1 MQEGR
6 IMKKAIITAIA
17 IFGMSVIASAQSRI
31 TDQAIV
37 HDGKDA
43 IVTFSIGT
51 DDNSIPSNR
60 KEIIMPYIYNGK
72 DTVWLETV
80 EVYGKNRYKREKQ
93 ENHLDGNKD
102 WDLEEGQ
109 IHQGDSYS
117 YRDTAPLK
125 RWMAPVNLGIRRE
138 IVGCACEEEL
148 ADEKNLASATL
159 FEEPPVEPR
168 RIPKD
173 FAVADA
179 TKEWDFGQDE
189 LEIIFKVSK
198 IEIDSTVFN
207 NEVTFGKILA
217 AVDKIYSNPKFRV
230 DKIEIAGYASPEG
243 RQSFNKWLGENRAK
257 ALIDYIIESRPQYNL
272 TQNHFRLRNG
282 EENWAGLR
290 RHLLA
295 SSIEEKAQ
303 VVEIM
308 DMDLPDE
315 EKKLKIKA
323 IDKGKVWKKML
334 KEVYPHLRCARYLAV
349 YYESAQDDAVD
360 VINQAN
366 QMIRE
371 GKYAEAYELALPY
384 GDDFRAY
391 NTVGVALMMQGEF
404 EKALPWLE
412 KALKE
417 DSKEAQGNIDAINAE
432 LKYEEMK
439 RMEREAYLKKFE

>member
-1 MQEGR
+1 
-6 IMKKAIITAIA
+6 MKKAIITAIA
-17 IFGMSVIASAQSRI
+17 IFGMSVIAAAQSRI
-31 TDQAIV
+31 TNQTVV

-43 IVTFSIGT
+43 IVTFSIET
-51 DDNSIPSNR
+51 DENTIPSNR

-93 ENHLDGNKD
+93 ENHLDGNKG
-102 WDLEEGQ
+102 WDLGEGQ
-109 IHQGDSYS
+109 IHKGEAYN

-179 TKEWDFGQDE
+179 TKEWDFGHDE

>member
-1 MQEGR
+1 
-6 IMKKAIITAIA
+6 MKKAIITAIA
-17 IFGMSVIASAQSRI
+17 IFGMSVIAAAQSRI
-31 TDQAIV
+31 TNQTVV

-43 IVTFSIGT
+43 IVTFSIET
-51 DDNSIPSNR
+51 DENTIPSNR

-93 ENHLDGNKD
+93 ENHLDGNKG

-439 RMEREAYLKKFE
+439 RMEREVYLKKFE

>member
-1 MQEGR
+1 
-6 IMKKAIITAIA
+6 MKKAILIAIA
-17 IFGMSVIASAQSRI
+17 IFGINLIAGAQSRI
-31 TDQAIV
+31 TDQAVV

-43 IVTFSIGT
+43 IVTFNIET
-51 DDNSIPSNR
+51 DDNSIPSKR
-60 KEIIMPYIYNGK
+60 KEVIMPYIYNGK

-93 ENHLDGNKD
+93 ENHLDGNKG
-102 WDLEEGQ
+102 WDLGEGQ
-109 IHQGDSYS
+109 ILKGNVYS

-138 IVGCACEEEL
+138 IVGCACEEDL
-148 ADEKNLASATL
+148 ADENIASATL

-168 RIPKD
+168 RIPKE
-173 FAVADA
+173 FAMTDA
-179 TKEWDFGQDE
+179 TRQWDFGQDE
-189 LEIIFKVSK
+189 LEIVFKVSK
-198 IEIDSTVFN
+198 IEIDSSVFN

-217 AVDKIYSNPKFRV
+217 AVDKIYANPKFRV

-257 ALIDYIIESRPQYNL
+257 ALIDYIIVNRPQYNL
-272 TQNHFRLRNG
+272 TQDNFRLRNG

-295 SSIEEKAQ
+295 SKIEEKQQ

-323 IDKGKVWKKML
+323 IDNGKVWKKML
-334 KEVYPHLRCARYLAV
+334 DEVYPHLRCARYLAV
-349 YYESAQDDAVD
+349 YYDSSQDEAVD

-371 GKYAEAYELALPY
+371 GKYAEAYAHVKPY
-384 GDDFRAY
+384 DDDFRAY
-391 NTVGVALMMQGEF
+391 NTIGVALMMQGEF
-404 EKALPWLE
+404 EKALPWFE
-412 KALKE
+412 KALETDRK
-417 DSKEAQGNIDAINAE
+417 DAQSNIDTINAE
-432 LKYEEMK
+432 LKYEELK
-439 RMEREAYLKKFE
+439 RREREDYLKRFN

>member
-1 MQEGR
+1 
-6 IMKKAIITAIA
+6 MKKAIITAIA
-17 IFGMSVIASAQSRI
+17 IFGMSVIAAAQSRI
-31 TDQAIV
+31 TNQTVV

-43 IVTFSIGT
+43 IVTFSIET
-51 DDNSIPSNR
+51 DENTIPSNR

-93 ENHLDGNKD
+93 ENHLDGNKG
-102 WDLEEGQ
+102 WDLGEGQ
-109 IHQGDSYS
+109 IHKGEAYN

-138 IVGCACEEEL
+138 IVGCACEENL
-148 ADEKNLASATL
+148 ADENIASATL

-198 IEIDSTVFN
+198 TEIDSTVFN

-272 TQNHFRLRNG
+272 TQDHFRLRNG

-295 SSIEEKAQ
+295 SSIVEKDQ

-323 IDKGKVWKKML
+323 IGKGKVWKKML
-334 KEVYPHLRCARYLAV
+334 EEVYPHLRCARYLAV

-360 VINQAN
+360 VINKAN

>member
-1 MQEGR
+1 
-6 IMKKAIITAIA
+6 MKKAIITAIA
-17 IFGMSVIASAQSRI
+17 IFGMSVIAAAQSRI
-31 TDQAIV
+31 TNQTVV

-43 IVTFSIGT
+43 IVTFSIET
-51 DDNSIPSNR
+51 DENTIPSNR

-93 ENHLDGNKD
+93 ENHLDGNKG
-102 WDLEEGQ
+102 WDLGEGQ
-109 IHQGDSYS
+109 IHKGEAYN

-125 RWMAPVNLGIRRE
+125 RWMAPVKLGIRRE
-138 IVGCACEEEL
+138 IVGCACEENL
-148 ADEKNLASATL
+148 ADENIASATL

-198 IEIDSTVFN
+198 TEIDSTVFN

-272 TQNHFRLRNG
+272 TQDHFRLRNG

-334 KEVYPHLRCARYLAV
+334 EEVYPHLRCARYLAV

>member
-1 MQEGR
+1 
-6 IMKKAIITAIA
+6 MKKAIITAIA
-17 IFGMSVIASAQSRI
+17 IFGMSVIAAAQSRI
-31 TDQAIV
+31 TNQTVV

-43 IVTFSIGT
+43 IVTFSIET
-51 DDNSIPSNR
+51 DENTIPSNR

-93 ENHLDGNKD
+93 ENHLDGNKG
-102 WDLEEGQ
+102 WDLGEGQ
-109 IHQGDSYS
+109 IHKGEAYN

-138 IVGCACEEEL
+138 IVGCACEENL
-148 ADEKNLASATL
+148 ADENIASATL

>member
-1 MQEGR
+1 
-6 IMKKAIITAIA
+6 MKKAIITAIA

-31 TDQAIV
+31 TGQIVV

-43 IVTFSIGT
+43 IVTFNIET

-93 ENHLDGNKD
+93 ENHLDGNKG
-102 WDLEEGQ
+102 WDLAEGQ
-109 IHQGDSYS
+109 IHKGEVYS

-125 RWMAPVNLGIRRE
+125 RWMAPVNLGISRE
-138 IVGCACEEEL
+138 IVGCACEEDL
-148 ADEKNLASATL
+148 ADENIASATL

-179 TKEWDFGQDE
+179 SREWDFGQDE

-198 IEIDSTVFN
+198 IEIDSSVFN

-243 RQSFNKWLGENRAK
+243 RQSFNRWLGENRAK
-257 ALIDYIIESRPQYNL
+257 ALIDYIIGSRPQYNL
-272 TQNHFRLRNG
+272 TQDNFRLRNG

-295 SSIEEKAQ
+295 SSIEEKDQ

-323 IDKGKVWKKML
+323 IGNGKVWKKML
-334 KEVYPHLRCARYLAV
+334 DEVYPHLRCARYLAV
-349 YYESAQDDAVD
+349 YYDSTQDEAVD

-371 GKYAEAYELALPY
+371 GRYAEAYEHVKPY

-417 DSKEAQGNIDAINAE
+417 ESKEAQGNIDAINAE

-439 RMEREAYLKKFE
+439 RKEREDYLKRFE

>member
-1 MQEGR
+1 
-6 IMKKAIITAIA
+6 MKKAIITAIA
-17 IFGMSVIASAQSRI
+17 IFGMSMIASAQSRI
-31 TDQAIV
+31 TRQTVV

-43 IVTFSIGT
+43 IVTFNIET

-93 ENHLDGNKD
+93 ENHLDGNKG

-109 IHQGDSYS
+109 IHKGEIYS

-125 RWMAPVNLGIRRE
+125 RWMAPVNLGISRE
-138 IVGCACEEEL
+138 IVGCACEEDL
-148 ADEKNLASATL
+148 ADENIASATL

-179 TKEWDFGQDE
+179 SREWDFGQDE

-198 IEIDSTVFN
+198 IEIDSSVFN

-243 RQSFNKWLGENRAK
+243 RQSFNRWLGENRAK
-257 ALIDYIIESRPQYNL
+257 ALIDYIIGSRPQYNL
-272 TQNHFRLRNG
+272 TQDNFRLRNG

-295 SSIEEKAQ
+295 SSIEEKDQ

-323 IDKGKVWKKML
+323 IGNGKVWKKML
-334 KEVYPHLRCARYLAV
+334 DEVYPHLRCARYLAV
-349 YYESAQDDAVD
+349 YYDSTQDEAVD

-371 GKYAEAYELALPY
+371 GRYAEAYEHVKPY

-417 DSKEAQGNIDAINAE
+417 ESKEAQGNIDAINAE

-439 RMEREAYLKKFE
+439 RKEREDYLKRFE